1 MPRRGKIVR
10 RTVIPDAR
18 YDNLNVTR
26 MIGRVMKDGKRSIAE
41 MIIYRA
47 IDIIEDRAKT
57 SNNEMLKKPAIEIF
71 EQAIRNASPAI
82 EVRPKRVGGATYQ
95 VPVDIRQDRRN
106 ALSMRWIINAAR
118 SRKSKPMFE
127 KLAQELLDAAVM
139 EGGAV
144 RKKDEMHKMA
154 DSNKAFAHY
163 KR

>member
-41 MIIYRA
+41 MIVYRA
-47 IDIIEDRAKT
+47 IDIIEERAKT

-71 EQAIRNASPAI
+71 EQAIRNTSPAI